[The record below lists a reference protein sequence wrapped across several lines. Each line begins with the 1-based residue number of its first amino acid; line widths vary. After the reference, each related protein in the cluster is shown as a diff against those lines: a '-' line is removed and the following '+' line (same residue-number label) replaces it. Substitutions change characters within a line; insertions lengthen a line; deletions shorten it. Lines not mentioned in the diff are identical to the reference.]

1 MMGRRRRDQGHAVRY
16 FASVQRVQGL
26 AGTKAETRVMPGTSH
41 RVADHQSVRQRRAVV
56 GAGGV
61 DRKDLSAGG
70 CQSNCLFADV
80 TRAHVS
86 DRSRIAAYPIDA
98 AAAAKFPTPK
108 GTSIQHG
115 EPSPRVCI
123 Q

>member
-16 FASVQRVQGL
+16 FASVRRVQGL
-26 AGTKAETRVMPGTSH
+26 AGTKAETRVMPAH

-61 DRKDLSAGG
+61 DRKDLSAGA

-86 DRSRIAAYPIDA
+86 DLSRIAAYPIDA
-98 AAAAKFPTPK
+98 AAAAKFPLRRELGFST
-108 GTSIQHG
+108 GNL
-115 EPSPRVCI
+115 SPRVCI